1 MDQNLVQPRYSIR
14 CVISGLL
21 LLFLIVAQGRAQ
33 SRNFGVDVSAHQGVS
48 GISQAAYA
56 QMVAQGR
63 RFVFIKATEG
73 LTDADD
79 QAMRNN
85 VDRATLAGLLVGVY
99 HYAHAENRPT
109 TNGAVQEAD
118 HFVAYAGNA
127 IAPGRLRPVIDVQ
140 GSCSTLSTTD
150 LTAWVIAFCNEVV
163 ALRGPNARPII
174 YAQQRFT
181 NYELDSRLADYDLW
195 LQIVGTTANPAT
207 DDPPPAGYPTALG
220 VFKNWSF
227 WQYNYNGTAGGI
239 TPMDLDVCHDD
250 FKPLESFLIPVPG
263 TLPLVISCT
272 ASNTVVICWPL
283 NSAGYVLQENSD
295 LGSTN
300 WVTMAITPNIVGGR
314 KQVILPSTTG
324 KHFYRMICP

>member
-1 MDQNLVQPRYSIR
+1 MNRICAARYIDAL
-14 CVISGLL
+14 CFALL
-21 LLFLIVAQGRAQ
+21 TLLAQAQ

-48 GISQAAYA
+48 GISQAAYD
-56 QMVAQGR
+56 QLVAEGR

-73 LTDADD
+73 LTGADD
-79 QAMRNN
+79 QAMRYN

-109 TNGAVQEAD
+109 TSGAVQEAD

-127 IAPGRLRPVIDVQ
+127 IAPGRLRPVLDVQ

-150 LTAWVIAFCNEVV
+150 LTAWVIAFCDEVV

-174 YAQQRFT
+174 YTQQRFT
-181 NYELDSRLADYDLW
+181 NYELDNRLADYDLW
-195 LQIVGTTANPAT
+195 LQTVGTTADPAT
-207 DDPPPAGYPTALG
+207 DDPPPAGYATALG

-250 FKPLESFLIPVPG
+250 YKPIESYIIPAPG
-263 TLPLVISCT
+263 ALQLAIWRTT
-272 ASNTVVICWPL
+272 TNTIVVSWPL
-283 NSAGYVLQENSD
+283 NSIGFTLQRNAEVD
-295 LGSTN
+295 STN
-300 WVTMAITPNIVGGR
+300 WVKVVLTPHVVAGRRQIVA
-314 KQVILPSTTG
+314 PSPTG
-324 KHFYRMICP
+324 IRFYRLVGP